1 MNRPTFVSLVLL
13 SLTSFLG
20 CQKPEFTTASVTGVV
35 MCEGQPVANAIVFF
49 QPVPTGETVRVG
61 KQGFSYTDAQGRFR
75 IGTYDTDDGA
85 VIGKHSVRVAAGP
98 AGTKCDCVLGDEVHV
113 MDVEVKAD
121 QEHDVQVVLK
131 KKSAQQ
137 ARMPQP
143 PGPDDED

>member
-1 MNRPTFVSLVLL
+1 MKKFTL
-13 SLTSFLG
+13 SLALLALMPLLG
-20 CQKPEFTTASVTGVV
+20 CQKSEFPTADVTGVV

-49 QPVPTGETVRVG
+49 QPVPNGETVRVG

-85 VIGKHSVRVAAGP
+85 VVGKHSVRVASGP

-113 MDVEVKAD
+113 MDFEVKAD
-121 QEHDVQVVLK
+121 QTHDVQVVLK

>member
-1 MNRPTFVSLVLL
+1 MKKSTL
-13 SLTSFLG
+13 SLALLALTPLLG
-20 CQKPEFTTASVTGVV
+20 CQKSEFPTANVTGVV
-35 MCEGQPVANAIVFF
+35 MCEGQPVVNAIVFF
-49 QPVPTGETVRVG
+49 QPVPRGEIVRVG

-85 VIGKHSVRVAAGP
+85 VVGKHSVRVAAGP

-113 MDVEVKAD
+113 MDFEVKAD
-121 QEHDVQVVLK
+121 VENDVQVVLK